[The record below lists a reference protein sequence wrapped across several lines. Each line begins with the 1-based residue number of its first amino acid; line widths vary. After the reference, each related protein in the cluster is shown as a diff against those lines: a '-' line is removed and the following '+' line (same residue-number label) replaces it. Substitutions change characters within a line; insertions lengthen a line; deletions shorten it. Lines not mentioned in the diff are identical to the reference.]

1 VSQAPEAPY
10 EQLLALS
17 ECGLELARDG
27 RLRELAACQAAR
39 AQLISRLPSH
49 PPAEARLALER
60 CLVIERHL
68 GAELSGARES
78 LLDAL
83 ADLGRAQRAADG
95 YTPRRDRAQVISAD
109 A

>member
-1 VSQAPEAPY
+1 VSQSPEAPY
-10 EQLLALS
+10 EQLLALG

-27 RLRELAACQAAR
+27 RLHELVVCQQAR
-39 AQLISRLPSH
+39 AELISQLPSE

-68 GAELSGARES
+68 DAELRAARQS
-78 LLDAL
+78 VLDAL

-95 YTPRRDRAQVISAD
+95 YTPVRRRLRVVSAD